1 MWEAKNSSD
10 ENNESWI
17 KVNTK
22 ECPNPKCKLPIEKN
36 QGCNHMNCKK
46 CGFHFC
52 WKCMQKWEGH
62 GDFYNCKF
70 EGEMKHKN

>member
-22 ECPNPKCKLPIEKN
+22 ECPNSKCKLPIEKN
-36 QGCNHMNCKK
+36 
-46 CGFHFC
+46 
-52 WKCMQKWEGH
+52 
-62 GDFYNCKF
+62 
-70 EGEMKHKN
+70 